1 MLSKKVNGGVIMA
14 TTEFGMKVRMELLKR
29 NITNKQLADMLGI
42 SSAYLSDILRGCRD
56 AFEQK
61 KRIAKILEIKE
72 EVKN

>member
-1 MLSKKVNGGVIMA
+1 MA

-29 NITNKQLADMLGI
+29 NITNKQLADI
-42 SSAYLSDILRGCRD
+42 SQVLTYQTSCVDAAD